1 MDVYDVTMGY
11 DVTMETGGNHG
22 NGVRQTVESL
32 QNRLIRR
39 HRTMEIITMDHNGLQ
54 WLFMT
59 SQWAMTSQGG
69 NHGNV
74 KQ

>member
-32 QNRLIRR
+32 QNRLKRR
-39 HRTMEIITMDHNGLQ
+39 HRTMEIITMDHNG
-54 WLFMT
+54 
-59 SQWAMTSQGG
+59 SQWSVRQCIYDVTEVTMVTRY
-69 NHGNV
+69 V